1 MFNRV
6 GGEADSG
13 FFKFKDDESMSKLS
27 DLVINGGGA
36 VHGVQ
41 HKIYLVYRY
50 HSWVDLMPDLT
61 AQFLD

>member
-1 MFNRV
+1 MFGRV
-6 GGEADSG
+6 GGEADSSS
-13 FFKFKDDESMSKLS
+13 FQFEDDETMPELA
-27 DLVINGGGA
+27 DLVINGGRA

-41 HKIYLVYRY
+41 HEIYLVYRY